1 MKLKEWKN
9 EEHAFF
15 ETDEAKQTAKVVL
28 RFDRPEDL
36 FDPIVASGTPLLRQE
51 ALASLQNVFGLV
63 PPKYKV
69 DLTLR
74 FDDYGPYAEEEL
86 KEIVVKNFVLELK
99 RQEAAAQGRSK
110 MAYGFLVAGILN
122 FLLMFT
128 TRYVWPAEAIWRELF
143 FYLFDIVTTVSLY
156 EAVTILNLE
165 RKEKMAVVKKMHDH
179 FSALHIEKSSKQ

>member
-74 FDDYGPYAEEEL
+74 FDDYGSYSEEEL
-86 KEIVVKNFVLELK
+86 RDIVVKNFALELK
-99 RQEAAAQGRSK
+99 SQEAATQRRSK
-110 MAYGFLVAGILN
+110 LAYGFLAAGILN

-128 TRYVWPAEAIWRELF
+128 IRYVCPTETIWRELF

-156 EAVTILNLE
+156 EAVTILSLE
-165 RKEKMAVVKKMHDH
+165 RKGKRAIVKRMHDH
-179 FSALHIEKSSKQ
+179 FSGLHFEKSSK